1 MRFYALATDYDGT
14 LAENGNAAPQ
24 ALEAL
29 RQLSKSGRKAIL
41 VTGRLLSD
49 LRTVLPELELF
60 DAIVAENGAIL
71 YDTSTRE
78 QYALA
83 TPPSAHFIEALRT
96 KNVSPL
102 DVGSVIVST
111 WHPHEETVLQTI
123 RELGLDLTVIFN
135 KGAVMVLPAGINKAT
150 GLAAQLSRMGLL
162 ARNVAGIG
170 DAEND
175 LPFLAQCEA
184 SAATANAIDS
194 VKGACDVTTKGDHG
208 LGVAEFAQ
216 CLIDD
221 DLFSLSSLPAAAR
234 DRPWKDRGRRT
245 HLRSGGSPRRLASRH
260 LRRRQDNVGDRVRR
274 TITRPKLSVFASSI
288 RKATTKALRERS
300 VSVVPAVRPISIKS
314 PKRSKPNVVI
324 SLLAV
329 PQADRPTYAQRVFA
343 RINDVHVSV
352 GRPHWLFVDE
362 AHHALPVPSNTLA
375 PIDFGPSVF
384 LITTRPELIAPSALA
399 SVEVVIAV
407 GDDPGGTIS
416 STRTILGETEPASEI
431 TLDHAHT
438 GTAVVWKRSAPEQQL
453 VIATASPTGERRRHI
468 RKYAEGELAPEKSF
482 YFKGPENKQN
492 LRAQNLMTFIALA
505 DGIDDETW
513 LHHLKQHDYSN

>member
-1 MRFYALATDYDGT
+1 MIALGKTEGGELISVPVGVRAVLLAGT
-14 LAENGNAAPQ
+14 
-24 ALEAL
+24 
-29 RQLSKSGRKAIL
+29 SGGGKTTL
-41 VTGRLLSD
+41 VTGFVERLLAQSYQCCILD
-49 LRTVLPELELF
+49 PEGDYEGI
-60 DAIVAENGAIL
+60 AGAISL
-71 YDTSTRE
+71 GGAGR
-78 QYALA
+78 
-83 TPPSAHFIEALRT
+83 TPNLDQIAEAV
-96 KNVSPL
+96 K
-102 DVGSVIVST
+102 
-111 WHPHEETVLQTI
+111 
-123 RELGLDLTVIFN
+123 
-135 KGAVMVLPAGINKAT
+135 AG
-150 GLAAQLSRMGLL
+150 G
-162 ARNVAGIG
+162 
-170 DAEND
+170 
-175 LPFLAQCEA
+175 
-184 SAATANAIDS
+184 
-194 VKGACDVTTKGDHG
+194 
-208 LGVAEFAQ
+208 
-216 CLIDD
+216 
-221 DLFSLSSLPAAAR
+221 
-234 DRPWKDRGRRT
+234 
-245 HLRSGGSPRRLASRH
+245 
-260 LRRRQDNVGDRVRR
+260 
-274 TITRPKLSVFASSI
+274 
-288 RKATTKALRERS
+288 
-300 VSVVPAVRPISIKS
+300 
-314 PKRSKPNVVI
+314 NVVI

-492 LRAQNLMTFIALA
+492 RRAQNLMTFIALA